1 MNMLVIGA
9 IAYGI
14 LALVGGV
21 MGYAKAKSKPSL
33 ISGIIS
39 SLLLFIAAAIALQ
52 GITIGPILARTVTG
66 GLIVVF
72 AIRLIKTGKFMPA
85 GLMLAAGVCALI
97 VML

>member
-39 SLLLFIAAAIALQ
+39 SLLLFIAAASALQ
-52 GITIGPILARTVTG
+52 GITIGPIIARTVTG